1 MSDYPDFPYIK
12 VLNHGFV
19 GLVDVMGDD
28 SSIVQAARVSYGK
41 GTKTTREDAGLI
53 NYLLRHRHTTPFEM
67 VEFKFVARMPI
78 FVARQWVR
86 HRTASLNEYS
96 GRYSEMPDMFW
107 VPEIGAIANQSKTNK
122 QGRSLG
128 DINRMVNEATS
139 GTYPAIDWATVA
151 ESASYFDTPTEK
163 AWARRECILSA
174 LDPEL
179 HAELKDIRTSID
191 AQNKSARAMYETLL
205 SKGTAREIAR
215 TVLPLTQYTEW
226 YWKMDLHNLMHF
238 LRLRLD
244 THAQGEMRAFAEA
257 IEVFVRE
264 HVPLTWEVFLDMQGG
279 AFLTSQEKEAILEF
293 IYNSDLARNGE
304 CSADEIACSLKARGF
319 TDRRVNEFNEKMGL

>member
-1 MSDYPDFPYIK
+1 MSDYPDFPHIK

-107 VPEIGAIANQSKTNK
+107 VPEIGAIAN
-122 QGRSLG
+122 
-128 DINRMVNEATS
+128 
-139 GTYPAIDWATVA
+139 

-293 IYNSDLARNGE
+293 IYNSDSARNGE
-304 CSADEIACSLKARGF
+304 CGADEIACSLKARGF
-319 TDRRVNEFNEKMGL
+319 TDRRVNEFKEKIGL